1 MAREYSDEELEK
13 ILDKAYKWGV
23 KFSKSK
29 WGAPLWLDRLG

>member
-29 WGAPLWLDRLG
+29 NGVHPYGWTD